1 MMTNALLSQKSLDMS
16 ATMSRIPKSD
26 PPIALFALMLGSVF
40 WGLAWWPLKYFG
52 QQGLDG
58 HAIALTAYALVALIS
73 LPLIWR
79 ERHSWRAEWRFLLL
93 IALLFGIANFL
104 FTWSLMVGSVVRSM
118 LLFFL
123 LPAWGVIGGKLFL
136 GEQIGTR
143 RLLAVAL
150 CLIGVFTI
158 VGGVEVFK
166 TPLSFADAAA
176 FIAGIAYTGAG
187 IANRKAFDIPMVS
200 RTLVAFVGCTSVAL
214 LGLLIHVPSIPTLSV
229 SDWSLLM
236 LYAFVWLIGGTLL
249 TTYGVTFVPA
259 SRAAVMQVLELIVA
273 MISAVLIGGEFLSI
287 GEIIG
292 AVMILS
298 ATFIEALS
306 TQPEAR

>member
-1 MMTNALLSQKSLDMS
+1 MSHVLFTQKSLAMS
-16 ATMSRIPKSD
+16 ANVSQAPKSD
-26 PPIALFALMLGSVF
+26 PPIALFALMLGCVF

-58 HAIALTAYALVALIS
+58 HAVALTAYALVALVS

-79 ERHSWRAEWRFLLL
+79 ERHEWRGEWRLLLL
-93 IALLFGIANFL
+93 IALFFGIANFL

-136 GEQIGTR
+136 GEQLGGR

-150 CLIGVFTI
+150 CLVGVFTI
-158 VGGVEVFK
+158 VGGFDVFD

-187 IANRKAFDIPMVS
+187 ITNRKAFEIPMIS
-200 RTLVAFVGCTSVAL
+200 RTLVAFVGCTGVAL
-214 LGLLIHVPSIPTLSV
+214 LGLLVHIPTIPVISV
-229 SDWSLLM
+229 SDMFLLL
-236 LYAFVWLIGGTLL
+236 LYAFIWLIGGTLL
-249 TTYGVTFVPA
+249 TTYGVTYVPA

-287 GEIIG
+287 GEIVG
-292 AVMILS
+292 AAMILS
-298 ATFIEALS
+298 ATVIEALS
-306 TQPEAR
+306 AK